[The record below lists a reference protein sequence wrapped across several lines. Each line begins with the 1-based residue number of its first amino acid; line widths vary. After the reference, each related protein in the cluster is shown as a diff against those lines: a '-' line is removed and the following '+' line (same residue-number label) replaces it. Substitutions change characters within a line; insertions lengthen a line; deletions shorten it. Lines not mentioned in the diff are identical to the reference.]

1 MAASPRGRRRGGFP
15 LVTFF
20 IRPNSV
26 KKPKGKPGSCTAR
39 SLKHTRPTCME
50 TWQELSN
57 YDNSWNFKPSEGAQF
72 SWMHHMAW
80 GSADRYTE
88 VFTPLFVFYVAIQ
101 DHARD
106 LADFHFL
113 EIIKAY
119 FFLWLWIKYQWL
131 LFFFSKYNGFQ
142 LRLLVLHPVLLL
154 RFRPD
159 YVTLKGFFANV
170 QILISS
176 ISSKYFS
183 WGGKSEFD
191 EFLFVNRQ
199 KIWSNWRLSLIT
211 L

>member
-57 YDNSWNFKPSEGAQF
+57 YNNSWNFKPSEGAQF

-131 LFFFSKYNGFQ
+131 LFFFQNTMDFNWGCWFCIRFYCY
-142 LRLLVLHPVLLL
+142 VL
-154 RFRPD
+154 D
-159 YVTLKGFFANV
+159 
-170 QILISS
+170 
-176 ISSKYFS
+176 
-183 WGGKSEFD
+183 
-191 EFLFVNRQ
+191 
-199 KIWSNWRLSLIT
+199 LIT
-211 L
+211 WLWKDFLQMCRFWYLAYPQNIFHGEGNQNLMNFCL